1 MNQSESFLKILSK
14 SEKCDR
20 PMMGNW
26 IICKKNTPISIVFF
40 VLFLTKSPFFGLNSE
55 KMETVLLFFAVEE
68 F

>member
-14 SEKCDR
+14 GEKCDR

-26 IICKKNTPISIVFF
+26 IICKKNYPNFYCFFF
-40 VLFLTKSPFFGLNSE
+40 VFSTKSPFFGLNSE
-55 KMETVLLFFAVEE
+55 RMETVLLFFAVEE